1 MDFLPSGGVLA
12 AYTLAVLAL
21 NYTPGPDMAMFVGTA
36 ITRGRRAGF
45 AAFFGTSTGILVHTL
60 LVTFGLS
67 TLLAASPVAFDVLK
81 VVGALYLLHVAV
93 GAIRHGSHFAPEGG
107 TLPPEPS
114 ARLYLKGLAINVLN
128 PKVALFFLAFLPQFV
143 DGGGAGTPPSPLA
156 FLLLGGIFTVNG
168 TLVNLLVA
176 WGAARLGSIFQT
188 GALAGRFAR
197 WGDRCLGA
205 LFLFLGIR
213 LALAERG

>member
-36 ITRGRRAGF
+36 ITRGRRAGL

-67 TLLAASPVAFDVLK
+67 ALLAASPVAFDVLK
-81 VVGALYLLHVAV
+81 VIGALYLLHIAV
-93 GAIRHGSHFAPEGG
+93 GAIRHGSRFAPEGG

-128 PKVALFFLAFLPQFV
+128 PKVALFFLTFLPQFIEPG
-143 DGGGAGTPPSPLA
+143 DP
-156 FLLLGGIFTVNG
+156 
-168 TLVNLLVA
+168 
-176 WGAARLGSIFQT
+176 AARGKL
-188 GALAGRFAR
+188 
-197 WGDRCLGA
+197 
-205 LFLFLGIR
+205 LFLGLWFLLVSTISMLPLILGASGVAAFLKARPGVMRAIDYLFAGVMGAFAVKLVTAR
-213 LALAERG
+213 L